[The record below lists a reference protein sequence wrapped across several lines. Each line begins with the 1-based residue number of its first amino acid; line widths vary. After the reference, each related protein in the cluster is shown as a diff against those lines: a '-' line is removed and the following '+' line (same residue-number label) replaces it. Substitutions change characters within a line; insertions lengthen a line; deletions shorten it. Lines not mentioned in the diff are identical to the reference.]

1 MKEEIK
7 NYIFNNV
14 KFNRNN
20 QRKLLK
26 KAVNKMNSIENKMR
40 KRLIQIKF
48 QNDELFSDLKKA
60 RFGMT

>member
-1 MKEEIK
+1 
-7 NYIFNNV
+7 
-14 KFNRNN
+14 
-20 QRKLLK
+20 
-26 KAVNKMNSIENKMR
+26 MNSIENKMR